1 MQEQFKTSDSKYN
14 LLRHKPF
21 AKKHILSWKNWI
33 NSLVYLAPKIWDLV
47 PIEMKVSE
55 IKDTSKQNELLA
67 DF

>member
-1 MQEQFKTSDSKYN
+1 MQEQLKTSDSKYS
-14 LLRHKPF
+14 LLRHKLF
-21 AKKHILSWKNWI
+21 AKKPILSWKNWI
-33 NSLVYLAPKIWDLV
+33 NSLVYLASKIWDLV

>member
-1 MQEQFKTSDSKYN
+1 MQEQRKTSDSKYS
-14 LLRHKPF
+14 LLRHKLLQKSLF
-21 AKKHILSWKNWI
+21 FREKNGI
-33 NSLVYLAPKIWDLV
+33 NSLAYLAPKIWDLV